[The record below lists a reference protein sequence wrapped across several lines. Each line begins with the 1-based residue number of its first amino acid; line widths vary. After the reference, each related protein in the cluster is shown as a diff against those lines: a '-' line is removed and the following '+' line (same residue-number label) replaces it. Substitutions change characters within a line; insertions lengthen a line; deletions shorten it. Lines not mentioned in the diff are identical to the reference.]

1 MNEPRVGSARIV
13 RVDTHNVA
21 VEVYVEVEVSKK
33 VGNKRVKTG
42 ATRREWKE
50 SGYYGGNLLW
60 AAESALYQSLP
71 FGEVVTPDL
80 IKKAVAEIVKNCGVK
95 S

>member
-1 MNEPRVGSARIV
+1 MNEPAVGSTRIV

-21 VEVYVEVEVSKK
+21 VEVYVEVEVSEK
-33 VGNKRVKTG
+33 VGDKRVKTG

-60 AAESALYQSLP
+60 GAESAMFQSLP
-71 FGEVVTPDL
+71 AGEVVTPDL

-95 S
+95 